1 MADDR
6 VVHSCVNEGRISRIE
21 TRVDANSRHILSVR
35 DYAKDIEDKVDEVDD
50 KRHQDYLSLFKTIN
64 DLENEIIS
72 IHTTIKDLSVI
83 MTIIGL
89 VITILIAIP
98 DLSAV
103 FHVVG

>member
-21 TRVDANSRHILSVR
+21 TRVDANSRNILSVR